1 MGQGVQVEGGA
12 GGDHD
17 DGVRASDGGRA
28 ADGVRASDGGR
39 TAVGWNAGE
48 DRADGRRR
56 HTRPAPVTSQVP
68 SNSCYGDVIRWLFL
82 YTYGKASYQPNFQS
96 EADLPSDEESY
107 ELGVRGRRMAN
118 DRPPLADVSNGQE
131 VRGVGAIN

>member
-1 MGQGVQVEGGA
+1 MGQGVRVEGGA
-12 GGDHD
+12 GGDHG

-28 ADGVRASDGGR
+28 A
-39 TAVGWNAGE
+39 VGWNAGE
-48 DRADGRRR
+48 VRADGRRR
-56 HTRPAPVTSQVP
+56 HTRPAPVTSQVHI
-68 SNSCYGDVIRWLFL
+68 NSCYGDVIRWLFL

-96 EADLPSDEESY
+96 EADFPSDEESY
-107 ELGVRGRRMAN
+107 EHGVRGRGRMAN